1 MTASPTNK
9 VLATRLKAVWRRQQR
24 LHQTGGLLA
33 FCRWGLVVFLIGMV
47 ADWLLGLPV
56 AGRVLILGALL
67 GVALYMAW
75 RAGWGQLRRFD
86 ASRAALQVEKHH
98 GGLESLLVTA
108 VQLAKPGSAAGASE
122 AMREKTCRAA
132 EETAASLHP
141 EKTVSYSGLR
151 RPALLALAPVLA
163 LAVFTIINGP
173 FLAAGFGRIF
183 TPWLAFEY
191 PTKTQLMIEGG
202 DRVVKEGE
210 SLRLFATLSGE
221 VPDKATLVLRTG
233 KGEPRERSLPV
244 TDRTCEYS
252 IEAVFRSFDY
262 RISAGD
268 AKSAWHSVRVIS
280 SPRIE
285 RAEVSLG
292 FPEYTQRPAETVD
305 ALTLT
310 VPEGTRIKWTL
321 ALDRA
326 VSSAELRPAGDE
338 VQPMQISP
346 DGRSVTME
354 RVAAGSRS
362 YSFGWVDKEHQFAFS
377 SPSHYLQVAPDQ
389 APGVDLT
396 SPDRNLYATLGRKID
411 LAYRCRDDHGI
422 GEAAIAYR
430 VNKTGEVKVPIPAPK
445 LSDGSE
451 VRVDWSYRD
460 ALPDLAV
467 GDSLSLAIELADRY
481 PGPQGPH
488 RARSEGRRVQFLSK
502 EDYLAQI
509 EKEKRRLLAQV
520 RGIYREERGVHDLIR
535 NLNPAADIFLQTCQL
550 EAVRQDL
557 IRERL
562 GAVRKGINT
571 LVADMAA
578 NNITDDAGSAELI
591 KLGNDLQAIA
601 DEHVGRAA
609 SLLRELAEVTGGE
622 GHARNPAAAVN
633 MVNSSARELG
643 LVVLQLGFAEGADVM
658 ARELHATA
666 QTQAGLRQRTV
677 TGGAADADDDGEL
690 AKAQT
695 RLAAETAR
703 LLAATPQNKESGS
716 TDALVAFN
724 LSRMVNQLLRAGTVE
739 KMNEAAAL
747 IPKAEGE
754 QAGRLQ
760 AGVIAAL
767 LRAEFRLR
775 LGAEYEALTKA
786 RDLIVTQ
793 AAGQKKLREQNSA
806 LTKEQFSG
814 NQAVIAASQAALHQ
828 QLQLL
833 LMPEIPAK
841 RPSLFDAVFP
851 AAPPVDDLLAK
862 AESGLK
868 TALAG
873 LKAGDREA
881 AATSQQQAET
891 AFVELAGVTG
901 RRMESMTEQA
911 RMTAAVTTST
921 KLASQ
926 VLALEERLLAML
938 EQTEDAADDKVNAGF
953 LADRNQAIVNDV
965 ELCLRN
971 IVPDGET
978 GITTRGDTLPLIDSV
993 SRAARALNKAT
1004 PLLKDNQPA
1013 EAIELQEQA
1022 SDALKEAGAVIA
1034 DLTETRTAF
1043 AGVLKTADAA
1053 LASSP
1058 LLAEIESEQAILSA
1072 STEKTEAEPAG
1083 RAALVIPQ
1091 KNLVHAVNAML
1102 NSLDA
1107 LNHRLD
1113 SGTVMLFAKEDMDA
1127 ASVGLE
1133 TGDIDEALDAQSAI
1147 LDALREMRAKID
1159 EITPRYRYVREL
1171 SEFVYEVMPASAAIS
1186 TGIRQLREQ
1195 AEGAP
1200 DADALKRKAG
1210 EFGSQLNKLTG
1221 EDRHA
1226 ADADRLVQAIGD
1238 KGAEAALKESLDA
1251 LRAEASDLQT
1261 LIKNLAY
1268 LIAPPVT
1275 PGYVTAPP
1283 PRIALLEKVLDLAAY
1298 QQDLGRNTQAAAQA
1312 DLAAAATRQ
1321 RKLADQCKALFPK
1334 PAAAT
1339 APVNQGNPAE
1349 APEQAPNPDLA
1360 TADEATTPEASPEP
1374 ETAAEPPAP
1383 EQPAAEQPAAEPPAA
1398 EPPAAEPPAAEPP
1411 APVPPAPAP
1420 HPKLAAAQ
1428 IHMAA
1433 AAAGLEKGDRTAAS
1447 TSQGQ
1452 ANDALRH
1459 FIIEYT
1465 LKYVMIP
1472 PPGPPQPGAPV
1483 DVDQLVE
1490 QDMPLFEP
1498 GALTGTKPKGGRGK
1512 WEVLGRRDR
1521 AALNENFARELPLE
1535 YRAIL
1540 KDYYEKLTK

>member
-1 MTASPTNK
+1 MTNSTTNK
-9 VLATRLKAVWRRQQR
+9 VLAARLKAVWRRQQV

-33 FCRWGLVVFLIGMV
+33 FCRWGLGLFLIGMA
-47 ADWLLGLPV
+47 ADWLLDLPV
-56 AGRVLILGALL
+56 AGRVLLLGALL
-67 GVALYMAW
+67 GVALHRAW
-75 RAGWGQLRRFD
+75 RAGWGQLRPFD
-86 ASRAALQVEKHH
+86 ASRAALQIEKHH

-108 VQLAKPGSAAGASE
+108 VQLAKPGSAAGGSE
-122 AMREKTCRAA
+122 AMREKTCRMAEDAA
-132 EETAASLHP
+132 EPLRP

-151 RPALLALAPVLA
+151 RPGMLALVPVLA
-163 LAVFTIINGP
+163 LAIFAIVNGP

-191 PTKTQLMIEGG
+191 PTKTGLAIEGG
-202 DRVVKEGE
+202 DRVVKEGD
-210 SLRLFATLSGE
+210 SLRLLATLSGE
-221 VPDKATLVLRTG
+221 IPDKATLILRTG
-233 KGEPRERSLPV
+233 KGEPRERNLPV

-252 IEAVFRSFDY
+252 VEAVFRSFDY

-280 SPRIE
+280 APRIE
-285 RAEVSLG
+285 RAEVSLV

-305 ALTLT
+305 ALTMT
-310 VPEGTRIKWTL
+310 VPEGTRIQWKL
-321 ALDRA
+321 VLDRA
-326 VSSAELRPAGDE
+326 VSSAEFRPAGDE

-362 YSFGWVDKEHQFAFS
+362 YSFGWVDKEYQFAFS
-377 SPSHYLQVAPDQ
+377 SPSHYQQVAPDQ
-389 APGVDLT
+389 VPGVDLT

-411 LAYRCRDDHGI
+411 LAYRCKDDHGI
-422 GEAAIAYR
+422 GEAVIAHR

-467 GDSLSLAIELADRY
+467 GDTLSLAIELADRY

-488 RARSEGRRVQFLSK
+488 RVRSEGRRVQFMSK

-509 EKEKRRLLAQV
+509 EKEKRRLMAQV
-520 RGIYREERGVHDLIR
+520 RVIYREERGVHDLIR
-535 NLNPAADIFLQTCQL
+535 KLNPAADIFLQTCQL

-571 LVADMAA
+571 LAEDMAA
-578 NNITDDAGSAELI
+578 NNVADEAHSAELV

-609 SLLRELAEVTGGE
+609 SLLRELAEVTDGKGQTK
-622 GHARNPAAAVN
+622 NPVAAVE

-658 ARELHATA
+658 ARELRATA

-677 TGGAADADDDGEL
+677 TGREADAAGNGDL

-695 RLAAETAR
+695 QLAAETAR
-703 LLAATPQNKESGS
+703 LLAATPRNKESTS

-724 LSRMVNQLLRAGTVE
+724 LSRMVNQLLRSGTVE

-747 IPKAEGE
+747 ISKAEGE
-754 QAGRLQ
+754 KVGRLH
-760 AGVIAAL
+760 AEVIAAL

-786 RDLIVTQ
+786 RDLLAAQ
-793 AAGQKKLREQNSA
+793 AAGQKKLREENSA

-814 NQAVIAASQAALHQ
+814 NQAVIAASQTALHQ
-828 QLQLL
+828 QIQLL

-841 RPSLFDAVFP
+841 RPGLFDAVFP
-851 AAPPVDDLLAK
+851 AAAPVDDLLAK
-862 AESGLK
+862 TDSGVK

-873 LKAGDREA
+873 IKAGDREA

-891 AFVELAGVTG
+891 AFAELSGLTG
-901 RRMESMTEQA
+901 RRMESMTEQS
-911 RMTAAVTTST
+911 RMTAAASMAT
-921 KLASQ
+921 KQASQ
-926 VLALEERLLAML
+926 ILALNERLLALL
-938 EQTEDAADDKVNAGF
+938 EQTEDAAADKVNAGF
-953 LADRNQAIVNDV
+953 LAERNQAIATDV
-965 ELCLRN
+965 ELCVRN
-971 IVPDGET
+971 IVPDNAT
-978 GITTRGDTLPLIDSV
+978 GTTTRGDTLPLVDCV
-993 SRAARALNKAT
+993 GRAARALNKST
-1004 PLLKDNQPA
+1004 PLLKDNKPA
-1013 EAIELQEQA
+1013 EAIELQKQA
-1022 SDALKEAGAVIA
+1022 LAALKEAGVVMAG
-1034 DLTETRTAF
+1034 LTETRAAIASVMGTA
-1043 AGVLKTADAA
+1043 ANA
-1053 LASSP
+1053 LAPSP
-1058 LLAEIESEQAILSA
+1058 LVAEIESEQAILSA
-1072 STEKTEAEPAG
+1072 ATEKSKAEPAG

-1102 NSLDA
+1102 DSLGT
-1107 LNHRLD
+1107 LSHRLET
-1113 SGTVMLFAKEDMDA
+1113 GTVMLFAKEDMDA
-1127 ASVGLE
+1127 AAAGLVK
-1133 TGDIDEALDAQSAI
+1133 GDIDEALDAQSAI
-1147 LDALREMRAKID
+1147 LESLREMRTKID
-1159 EITPRYRYVREL
+1159 GITPRYSYVREL
-1171 SEFVYEVMPASAAIS
+1171 AEFVYEVLPESAAIA
-1186 TGIRQLREQ
+1186 TGIRQLQAQ

-1210 EFGSQLNKLTG
+1210 EFGSQLTKLTG

-1226 ADADRLVQAIGD
+1226 ADAGRLVKEIGD
-1238 KGAEAALKESLDA
+1238 KGAEAALKKSLDA

-1261 LIKNLAY
+1261 LLKNLAH
-1268 LIAPPVT
+1268 LIAPPASASLVSK
-1275 PGYVTAPP
+1275 PIPEV
-1283 PRIALLEKVLDLAAY
+1283 ALLEKVMDLAAY
-1298 QQDLGRNTQAAAQA
+1298 QHDLGRNTQSAAQGE
-1312 DLAAAATRQ
+1312 LAAAATRQ
-1321 RKLADQCKALFPK
+1321 RKLADQCGALF
-1334 PAAAT
+1334 
-1339 APVNQGNPAE
+1339 
-1349 APEQAPNPDLA
+1349 QA
-1360 TADEATTPEASPEP
+1360 
-1374 ETAAEPPAP
+1374 PAP
-1383 EQPAAEQPAAEPPAA
+1383 EQ
-1398 EPPAAEPPAAEPP
+1398 
-1411 APVPPAPAP
+1411 PAPAP
-1420 HPKLAAAQ
+1420 HPKLVAAQ
-1428 IHMAA
+1428 MHMAA
-1433 AAAGLEKGDRTAAS
+1433 AAAGLEKGDRAAAI
-1447 TSQGQ
+1447 TSQSQ
-1452 ANDALRH
+1452 TNDALRH

-1472 PPGPPQPGAPV
+1472 PPLGPLPPAPSEV
-1483 DVDQLVE
+1483 DVILE
-1490 QDMPLFEP
+1490 QDVPLFEP
-1498 GALTGTKPKGGRGK
+1498 GALTGTKPKGGRLE

>member
-1 MTASPTNK
+1 MTDSHSNK
-9 VLATRLKAVWRRQQR
+9 VLAARLKAVWRRQQV
-24 LHQTGGLLA
+24 LHRTAGLLA
-33 FCRWGLVVFLIGMV
+33 LCRWGLVVFLIGMA
-47 ADWLLGLPV
+47 ADWLLGLPG
-56 AGRVLILGALL
+56 AGRFVILGALL
-67 GVALYMAW
+67 GIALHRAW
-75 RAGWGQLRRFD
+75 RAGWGQLRWFD

-132 EETAASLHP
+132 EEAAGSLHP
-141 EKTVSYSGLR
+141 EQTVSYSGLR
-151 RPALLALAPVLA
+151 RPGLLALVPLLVLA
-163 LAVFTIINGP
+163 VLAIVNGP

-191 PTKTQLMIEGG
+191 PTRTQLMIEGG
-202 DRVVKEGE
+202 DRIVKEGE
-210 SLRLFATLSGE
+210 GLRLLASLSGE
-221 VPDKATLVLRTG
+221 VPDKATLILRTG

-244 TDRTCEYS
+244 TDRACEYS

-268 AKSAWHSVRVIS
+268 AISAWHSVRVIS

-285 RAEVSLG
+285 RAELSLE

-305 ALTLT
+305 ALTMT
-310 VPEGTRIKWTL
+310 VPEGTRIKWKL

-326 VSSAELRPAGDE
+326 VIRAEFRPAGDE

-354 RVAAGSRS
+354 RVAAGSRA
-362 YSFGWVDKEHQFAFS
+362 YHFGWVDKEHQFAFS

-396 SPDRNLYATLGRKID
+396 SPDRNLYATLGRKIE
-411 LAYRCRDDHGI
+411 LAYRCQDDHGI
-422 GEAAIAYR
+422 GEAVIAYR

-451 VRVDWSYRD
+451 VPVDWSYRD

-488 RARSEGRRVQFLSK
+488 RVRSEGRRVQFLSK

-509 EKEKRRLLAQV
+509 EKEKRRLMAQV
-520 RGIYREERGVHDLIR
+520 RGIYREERGVHELIR
-535 NLNPAADIFLQTCQL
+535 NLNPAADTFVQTCQL

-562 GAVRKGINT
+562 GAVRKGMNL
-571 LVADMAA
+571 LVEDMAA
-578 NNITDDAGSAELI
+578 NNVADEANSEGLV
-591 KLGNDLQAIA
+591 KLGNDLQVIA

-609 SLLRELAEVTGGE
+609 SLLRELAEVTSGE
-622 GHARNPAAAVN
+622 GPPRNPLAAIDR
-633 MVNSSARELG
+633 VNSSARELG

-666 QTQAGLRQRTV
+666 QAQAGLRQRAV
-677 TGGAADADDDGEL
+677 SGGGGEAGDDGEL
-690 AKAQT
+690 AKTQA

-703 LLAATPQNKESGS
+703 LLAATPRNKESTS
-716 TDALVAFN
+716 SDALVAFN
-724 LSRMVNQLLRAGTVE
+724 LSRMVNQLLRSGTVG
-739 KMNEAAAL
+739 KMDEAAAL
-747 IPKAEGE
+747 ISKAEGE

-760 AGVIAAL
+760 AEVIAAL

-786 RDLIVTQ
+786 RDLLAAQ
-793 AAGQKKLREQNSA
+793 AAGQKKLREENSA
-806 LTKEQFSG
+806 LSNEQFSG

-841 RPSLFDAVFP
+841 RPRLFDAVFP
-851 AAPPVDDLLAK
+851 AAPPVDDWLAK
-862 AESGLK
+862 ADGGLK

-873 LKAGDREA
+873 IKAGDRDA

-891 AFVELAGVTG
+891 AFVELAGIAA

-911 RMTAAVTTST
+911 RMAAAVTMVT
-921 KLASQ
+921 KQASQ
-926 VLALEERLLAML
+926 VLALDERLLVLL
-938 EQTEDAADDKVNAGF
+938 EQTEDAADAEVNAAF
-953 LADRNQAIVNDV
+953 LADRNLALAKDV

-971 IVPDGET
+971 IVPDDET
-978 GITTRGDTLPLIDSV
+978 GTTTLRDTLPLIDHV
-993 SRAARALNKAT
+993 GRAARALHKAS
-1004 PLLKDNQPA
+1004 PLLKDNKPV

-1022 SDALKEAGAVIA
+1022 SDALKEAGVVIA
-1034 DLTETRTAF
+1034 ELAETRTAMK
-1043 AGVLKTADAA
+1043 GVLGTVANA
-1053 LASSP
+1053 LAPSP
-1058 LLAEIESEQAILSA
+1058 LVAEIESEQAILSA
-1072 STEKTEAEPAG
+1072 ATEKSKAQPAAQ
-1083 RAALVIPQ
+1083 AALVIPQ
-1091 KNLVHAVNAML
+1091 KNLVHAVNAVL
-1102 NSLDA
+1102 DSLDS
-1107 LNHRLD
+1107 LSHRLD
-1113 SGTVMLFAKEDMDA
+1113 TGTVMLFAKEDMDA
-1127 ASVGLE
+1127 AAVGLE
-1133 TGDIDEALDAQSAI
+1133 TGDLEEALDAQSAI

-1171 SEFVYEVMPASAAIS
+1171 AEFVHEVLPESAAIS
-1186 TGIRQLREQ
+1186 TGIRQLHEQ

-1200 DADALKRKAG
+1200 DADALKRMAG
-1210 EFGSQLNKLTG
+1210 EFGSQLEKLTG

-1226 ADADRLVQAIGD
+1226 AAAERLAKAIGD
-1238 KGAEAALKESLDA
+1238 KSAEAALKESLDA
-1251 LRAEASDLQT
+1251 LRDEASDLQT

-1268 LIAPPVT
+1268 LITPPANL
-1275 PGYVTAPP
+1275 GYVTEPSP
-1283 PRIALLEKVLDLAAY
+1283 SVVLLEKVLDLAAH
-1298 QQDLGRNTQAAAQA
+1298 QHELGRNTQAAAQGELTA
-1312 DLAAAATRQ
+1312 VTMRQ
-1321 RKLADQCKALFPK
+1321 RELADQCKALFPA
-1334 PAAAT
+1334 PAP
-1339 APVNQGNPAE
+1339 APPPLEQPVVEEPFAEEFFAEDPFAPQPVVEQPAQVE
-1349 APEQAPNPDLA
+1349 
-1360 TADEATTPEASPEP
+1360 
-1374 ETAAEPPAP
+1374 PAP
-1383 EQPAAEQPAAEPPAA
+1383 EQ
-1398 EPPAAEPPAAEPP
+1398 
-1411 APVPPAPAP
+1411 PAPAP

-1428 IHMAA
+1428 GHMAA
-1433 AAAGLEKGDRTAAS
+1433 AAAALEKGDHAAATAN
-1447 TSQGQ
+1447 QDQ

-1459 FIIEYT
+1459 FIVEYT

-1472 PPGPPQPGAPV
+1472 PPGPPQPPSSE
-1483 DVDQLVE
+1483 DVEEIVE
-1490 QDMPLFEP
+1490 QDVLPLFEP
-1498 GALTGTKPKGGRGK
+1498 GALTGTKPKGGRVE

-1540 KDYYEKLTK
+1540 KDYYEMLTE

>member
-1 MTASPTNK
+1 MTDSTTNK
-9 VLATRLKAVWRRQQR
+9 VLAARLKAVWRRQQL
-24 LHQTGGLLA
+24 LHQSAGLLA
-33 FCRWGLVVFLIGMV
+33 FCRWGLVLFLIGMA

-56 AGRVLILGALL
+56 AGRVILLGVLL
-67 GVALYMAW
+67 GVALHRAW
-75 RAGWGQLRRFD
+75 RAGWGQLRAFD

-108 VQLAKPGSAAGASE
+108 VQLAKPGSATGASE

-132 EETAASLHP
+132 EETAGSVQP
-141 EKTVSYSGLR
+141 QETVPYRGLR

-163 LAVFTIINGP
+163 LAVFALINGP

-191 PTKTQLMIEGG
+191 PTNTQLAIEGG

-210 SLRLFATLSGE
+210 SLLLLATLSGE
-221 VPDKATLVLRTG
+221 IPENAKLILRTG

-244 TDRTCEYS
+244 TNRTCEYA

-285 RAEVSLG
+285 RAEVSLV

-305 ALTLT
+305 ALTMT
-310 VPEGTRIKWTL
+310 VPEGTRITWKL

-326 VSSAELRPAGDE
+326 VSRAEFRPAGDE
-338 VQPMQISP
+338 VQMMQISP

-362 YSFGWVDKEHQFAFS
+362 YHFGWVDKEHQFAFS
-377 SPSHYLQVAPDQ
+377 SPSHYLQVSPDQ
-389 APGVDLT
+389 PPVVDLT
-396 SPDRNLYATLGRKID
+396 SPDRNLYATLGRKFD
-411 LAYRCRDDHGI
+411 LAYRCQDDHGI
-422 GEAAIAYR
+422 GEAVIAYR

-445 LSDGSE
+445 VSDGSE
-451 VRVDWSYRD
+451 VNVEWSYSD

-467 GDSLSLAIELADRY
+467 GDTVSIAIELADRY

-488 RARSEGRRVQFLSK
+488 RARSEARRVQFVSK

-509 EKEKRRLLAQV
+509 DKEKRRLMSQV
-520 RGIYREERGVHDLIR
+520 RGIYREERGVHELIR
-535 NLNPAADIFLQTCQL
+535 KLDPAADIFLQTCQL

-562 GAVRKGINT
+562 GAVRKGIDSLVEDMVANN
-571 LVADMAA
+571 VADV
-578 NNITDDAGSAELI
+578 AGSAELV

-609 SLLRELAEVTGGE
+609 SLLRELAEVTSGE
-622 GHARNPAAAVN
+622 SQTRNPVAAID

-643 LVVLQLGFAEGADVM
+643 LVVLQLGFAEAADVM

-666 QTQAGLRQRTV
+666 QTQAGLRQRTLIGK
-677 TGGAADADDDGEL
+677 GGETAGDGEP
-690 AKAQT
+690 AKAQS

-703 LLAATPQNKESGS
+703 LLAATPQNKESTS
-716 TDALVAFN
+716 SDALVAFN
-724 LSRMVNQLLRAGTVE
+724 LSRMVNQLIRMGTVE

-747 IPKAEGE
+747 IPKAGAD
-754 QAGRLQ
+754 QAARLQ

-775 LGAEYEALTKA
+775 LGAEYEALSKA
-786 RDLIVTQ
+786 RDSLAAQ
-793 AAGQKKLREQNSA
+793 AAGQKQLREENSA
-806 LTKEQFSG
+806 LTQEQFSG

-841 RPSLFDAVFP
+841 RPRLFDAAFP
-851 AAPPVDDLLAK
+851 VAPPVNDLLAK
-862 AESGLK
+862 AGNDLK
-868 TALAG
+868 AAIAG
-873 LKAGDREA
+873 LKEGDRETA
-881 AATSQQQAET
+881 SASQQQAET
-891 AFVELAGVTG
+891 ALVELAGITA

-911 RMTAAVTTST
+911 RMAAEVTTST
-921 KLASQ
+921 KQASQ

-938 EQTEDAADDKVNAGF
+938 EQTEDAADDEVNTAF
-953 LADRNQAIVNDV
+953 LADRCQAIANDV
-965 ELCLRN
+965 EICLRN
-971 IVPDGET
+971 IVPDDKT
-978 GITTRGDTLPLIDSV
+978 GTPARSDVLPLVDCIA
-993 SRAARALNKAT
+993 RAARALNKAT
-1004 PLLKDNQPA
+1004 PLLKDNKPA
-1013 EAIELQEQA
+1013 EAIEFQEQA
-1022 SDALKEAGAVIA
+1022 SDALKQAGVVIEG
-1034 DLTETRTAF
+1034 LSETRRAYS
-1043 AGVLKTADAA
+1043 GVLKTADAA
-1053 LASSP
+1053 LAPSP
-1058 LLAEIESEQAILSA
+1058 LLAEIQSEQAILSTA
-1072 STEKTEAEPAG
+1072 TEKTKAQPAG
-1083 RAALVIPQ
+1083 QAALVIPQ

-1102 NSLDA
+1102 NSLDT

-1127 ASVGLE
+1127 AAIGLE
-1133 TGDIDEALDAQSAI
+1133 TGDVDEALDAQSAI
-1147 LDALREMRAKID
+1147 LESLQEMRAKID

-1171 SEFVYEVMPASAAIS
+1171 SEFVYEIMPESAAILV
-1186 TGIRQLREQ
+1186 GIRQMQDQL
-1195 AEGAP
+1195 EGAP
-1200 DADALKRKAG
+1200 DAAALKGKAG
-1210 EFGSQLNKLTG
+1210 EFGSLLQKLTG

-1226 ADADRLVQAIGD
+1226 ADAGRLAQAIGNQ
-1238 KGAEAALKESLDA
+1238 GAETALKESLDA
-1251 LRAEASDLQT
+1251 LRDEASNLQT

-1268 LIAPPVT
+1268 LIAPPAT

-1283 PRIALLEKVLDLAAY
+1283 PRIALLEKVMDLAAY
-1298 QQDLGRNTQAAAQA
+1298 QQDLGRDTQTAAQA
-1312 DLAAAATRQ
+1312 DLAAAAARQ
-1321 RKLADQCKALFPK
+1321 RELADQCMALFPK
-1334 PAAAT
+1334 PA
-1339 APVNQGNPAE
+1339 PV
-1349 APEQAPNPDLA
+1349 
-1360 TADEATTPEASPEP
+1360 
-1374 ETAAEPPAP
+1374 PPAP
-1383 EQPAAEQPAAEPPAA
+1383 APPAA
-1398 EPPAAEPPAAEPP
+1398 LQPVAAQP
-1411 APVPPAPAP
+1411 APVEPAPVEPAPVEPAPVEPAPVEPAPVEPAPVEPVPVQPAPAP
-1420 HPKLAAAQ
+1420 HPKLAAAH
-1428 IHMAA
+1428 IHMSATAA
-1433 AAAGLEKGDRTAAS
+1433 AFEKGDAPSAM
-1447 TSQGQ
+1447 TSLHQ

-1459 FIIEYT
+1459 FIVEYT

-1472 PPGPPQPGAPV
+1472 PPGPPQPPAPTEV
-1483 DVDQLVE
+1483 DELKE
-1490 QDMPLFEP
+1490 QDNPLFEP
-1498 GALTGTKPKGGRGK
+1498 GALTGTKPKGGRLE

>member
-1 MTASPTNK
+1 MTEPTTNN
-9 VLATRLKAVWRRQQR
+9 VLAARLKEVWRRQQV

-33 FCRWGLVVFLIGMV
+33 FCRWGLVVFLIGMA
-47 ADWLLGLPV
+47 ADWLLGLPS
-56 AGRVLILGALL
+56 AGRFLILGALL
-67 GVALYMAW
+67 GVALHRAW
-75 RAGWGQLRRFD
+75 RAGWGQLRSFD

-108 VQLAKPGSAAGASE
+108 VQLANPGSAAGASE

-132 EETAASLHP
+132 EETAGSLHP

-151 RPALLALAPVLA
+151 RPGLLALAPVLA
-163 LAVFTIINGP
+163 LAVLAIINGP

-191 PTKTQLMIEGG
+191 PTKTQLTIGGG

-210 SLRLFATLSGE
+210 SLRLHATLSGE
-221 VPDKATLVLRTG
+221 IPDKATLILRTG
-233 KGEPRERSLPV
+233 KGKPRERSLPV
-244 TDRTCEYS
+244 TGRACEYS
-252 IEAVFRSFDY
+252 IEAVFRSFEY

-268 AKSAWHSVRVIS
+268 ANSAWHSVRVIS

-285 RAEVSLG
+285 RAEVSLA

-310 VPEGTRIKWTL
+310 VPEGTRIKWKL

-326 VSSAELRPAGDE
+326 VSSAEFRPAGDE
-338 VQPMQISP
+338 VQPMNISP

-354 RVAAGSRS
+354 RVAAGSRA

-389 APGVDLT
+389 APGVELT

-411 LAYRCRDDHGI
+411 LAYRAHDDHGI

-430 VNKTGEVKVPIPAPK
+430 VNKTGEKKVPIPVPK
-445 LSDGSE
+445 MSDGSE

-509 EKEKRRLLAQV
+509 EKEKRRLMAQV
-520 RGIYREERGVHDLIR
+520 RGIYREERGVHELIR

-571 LVADMAA
+571 LVEDMAA
-578 NNITDDAGSAELI
+578 NNVADEAHSAELV

-609 SLLRELAEVTGGE
+609 SLLRKLVEVTGGE
-622 GHARNPAAAVN
+622 GQDRNPVAAIE

-643 LVVLQLGFAEGADVM
+643 LVVLQLGFAEGVDVM

-677 TGGAADADDDGEL
+677 TGKGGETAGNGDL

-703 LLAATPQNKESGS
+703 LLAATPRNKESTK

-724 LSRMVNQLLRAGTVE
+724 LSRMVNQLLRSGTVE

-747 IPKAEGE
+747 ISKAEGE
-754 QAGRLQ
+754 QAGRLH
-760 AGVIAAL
+760 AEVIAAL

-786 RDLIVTQ
+786 RDLLAAQ
-793 AAGQKKLREQNSA
+793 AAGQKKLREENSA

-814 NQAVIAASQAALHQ
+814 NQAVIAASQTALHQ
-828 QLQLL
+828 QIQLL

-862 AESGLK
+862 ADSGMK
-868 TALAG
+868 TALARI
-873 LKAGDREA
+873 KAGEREA

-891 AFVELAGVTG
+891 AFVELAGLTG
-901 RRMESMTEQA
+901 RRMESMTAQA
-911 RMTAAVTTST
+911 RMTTAVTMAT
-921 KLASQ
+921 KQASQ
-926 VLALEERLLAML
+926 VLALDERLLALL
-938 EQTEDAADDKVNAGF
+938 EQTEDAADHKVNAGF
-953 LADRNQAIVNDV
+953 LAERNQALATDV
-965 ELCLRN
+965 EVCLRN
-971 IVPDGET
+971 IVPDNET
-978 GITTRGDTLPLIDSV
+978 GTTTRGDTLPLVDCIG
-993 SRAARALNKAT
+993 RAARALNKAT
-1004 PLLKDNQPA
+1004 PLLKDNKSA
-1013 EAIELQEQA
+1013 EAIKLQEQA
-1022 SDALKEAGAVIA
+1022 SDALKEAGVVIA
-1034 DLTETRTAF
+1034 GLTETRTAI
-1043 AGVLKTADAA
+1043 ASVMGAAANVLAP
-1053 LASSP
+1053 SP
-1058 LLAEIESEQAILSA
+1058 LVAEIESEQTVLTAA
-1072 STEKTEAEPAG
+1072 TAKAKAEPAG

-1091 KNLVHAVNAML
+1091 KNLVHAVNAVL
-1102 NSLDA
+1102 DSLGA
-1107 LNHRLD
+1107 LNHKLD
-1113 SGTVMLFAKEDMDA
+1113 TGTVMLFAKEDMDA
-1127 ASVGLE
+1127 AAVGLE
-1133 TGDIDEALDAQSAI
+1133 KGDIDEALDAQSAI
-1147 LDALREMRAKID
+1147 LEALREMRAKID
-1159 EITPRYRYVREL
+1159 GITPRYRYVREL
-1171 SEFVYEVMPASAAIS
+1171 SEFVYEVLPESAAIS
-1186 TGIRQLREQ
+1186 TGIRQLQAQ

-1210 EFGSQLNKLTG
+1210 EFGSQLKQLTG

-1226 ADADRLVQAIGD
+1226 TAAGRLVKAIGEKD
-1238 KGAEAALKESLDA
+1238 AEATLKKSLDA

-1268 LIAPPVT
+1268 LIAPPAT
-1275 PGYVTAPP
+1275 PGYVTAPE
-1283 PRIALLEKVLDLAAY
+1283 PRIALLEKVMDLAAY
-1298 QQDLGRNTQAAAQA
+1298 QQDLGRNTQAAAQGE
-1312 DLAAAATRQ
+1312 LAAAAKRQ
-1321 RKLADQCKALFPK
+1321 RKLADQCSALFPA
-1334 PAAAT
+1334 PAP
-1339 APVNQGNPAE
+1339 AP
-1349 APEQAPNPDLA
+1349 
-1360 TADEATTPEASPEP
+1360 T
-1374 ETAAEPPAP
+1374 P
-1383 EQPAAEQPAAEPPAA
+1383 EQPTPAQPAPA
-1398 EPPAAEPPAAEPP
+1398 
-1411 APVPPAPAP
+1411 PAPAP

-1428 IHMAA
+1428 MHMAA
-1433 AAAGLEKGDRTAAS
+1433 AAAGLEKGDRAAAI

-1452 ANDALRH
+1452 ANDTLRH

-1472 PPGPPQPGAPV
+1472 PPAGAQPPAPAEV
-1483 DVDQLVE
+1483 DVLLEPEDL
-1490 QDMPLFEP
+1490 PLFVP
-1498 GALTGTKPKGGRGK
+1498 GALTGTKPKGGRVE